1 MLLCKHFSPPAGT
14 NEHHTPRGRRTSPA
28 CGSFRRPL
36 NYNAGINEGGVTSG
50 GVNEVG
56 GTWAEEMRT
65 QSTRTF
71 A

>member
-1 MLLCKHFSPPAGT
+1 MG
-14 NEHHTPRGRRTSPA
+14 GRRTSPA

-36 NYNAGINEGGVTSG
+36 NYNAGINEGGMTSG

-56 GTWAEEMRT
+56 GTLAEEMHR
-65 QSTRTF
+65 QSMRII